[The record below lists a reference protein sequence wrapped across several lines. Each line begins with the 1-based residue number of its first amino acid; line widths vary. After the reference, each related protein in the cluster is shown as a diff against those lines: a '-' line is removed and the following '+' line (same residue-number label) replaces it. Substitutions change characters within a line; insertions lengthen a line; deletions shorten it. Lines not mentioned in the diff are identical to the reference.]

1 MKRLIA
7 LITSTVA
14 LAACS
19 NPVAPAP
26 RNDDAQAAL
35 AKAARF
41 TPTVSGKLG
50 LN

>member
-26 RNDDAQAAL
+26 RNDDAQAEL

-41 TPTVSGKLG
+41 TPTASNKLA